1 MIIYI
6 RGSAMQGSGDLHIKI
21 GITGKKSDEFL
32 PFLALKHP
40 SALIWRVYKSSLG
53 NDNRLYLFVFAKYC
67 IGKVRQ
73 N

>member
-1 MIIYI
+1 MITYI

-40 SALIWRVYKSSLG
+40 SALIWRVYKSGKEMTIVSTY
-53 NDNRLYLFVFAKYC
+53 LYLLNTV
-67 IGKVRQ
+67 
-73 N
+73 